1 MMSKGWRREDI
12 PYDAMGDYSVF
23 DFEPDETGETES
35 EGQECADRDRQVDLK
50 AEKP

>member
-23 DFEPDETGETES
+23 DFEPDETEEKES
-35 EGQECADRDRQVDLK
+35 EDLECTDQDRPADLK
-50 AEKP
+50 TEKP